1 MATNTDLFRG
11 GSSVQHCLFF
21 FGCGKPMLH
30 VLYILA
36 MFLALSSGG
45 HILPYILDVTI
56 IGLQAITAHP
66 FMEVA
71 SVGMKCS

>member
-1 MATNTDLFRG
+1 
-11 GSSVQHCLFF
+11 
-21 FGCGKPMLH
+21 MLH